1 MERSS
6 VESTA
11 GCDVDE
17 LRLSTVAERSNKAV
31 PAACLSVSV
40 VSVWPVESFRLGV
53 CPFLRAFLFL
63 SLGWAVSSISSRREP
78 SAIIVVVVLLV
89 VCKSRSWCASS
100 WFNANVSVQSDAVS
114 WIEGS
119 ASLLFKPVIGDDVR
133 SEAAVKVVVRA
144 NMPVNTKVIC
154 LKLCFI
160 VSPD

>member
-1 MERSS
+1 M
-6 VESTA
+6 
-11 GCDVDE
+11 
-17 LRLSTVAERSNKAV
+17 
-31 PAACLSVSV
+31 
-40 VSVWPVESFRLGV
+40 
-53 CPFLRAFLFL
+53 
-63 SLGWAVSSISSRREP
+63 
-78 SAIIVVVVLLV
+78 
-89 VCKSRSWCASS
+89 
-100 WFNANVSVQSDAVS
+100 SVQSDAVS